1 MNHENR
7 YNRGKGERRKVN
19 QNKKYFGRTSFPRT
33 PIPSQLTK
41 NTTPPLNFENWNSK
55 ICLLFDVVSCYCF
68 AGHLAEESKSE
79 LRDSAPGSAPQPSH
93 FMMSLLMNG
102 SGDFYLN
109 ESIEGLDL
117 FHFQLKTVSI
127 LSPYSLEL
135 MQKLFERL
143 PTESISA
150 TWDRTVLSGR
160 EEVEIP

>member
-1 MNHENR
+1 
-7 YNRGKGERRKVN
+7 
-19 QNKKYFGRTSFPRT
+19 
-33 PIPSQLTK
+33 
-41 NTTPPLNFENWNSK
+41 
-55 ICLLFDVVSCYCF
+55 
-68 AGHLAEESKSE
+68 
-79 LRDSAPGSAPQPSH
+79 
-93 FMMSLLMNG
+93 MNG